1 MNTLAAEQQLAGQ
14 FLLVWQRLKWWL
26 LVAAAAGALGFSYVI
41 QHKAALGSASV
52 HYSLSEQRVS
62 LLAADYQALAPQSQ
76 LFIGALEVDEL
87 ARLVLQLDSP
97 QLWSSLLMSKAWC
110 EAQPK
115 SCASSADQVAALS
128 TQLKSQVQFE
138 QKRRGN
144 LLFLRWKSQDPAVAA
159 RAIELLVTTLTEL
172 DRSDRLSRLT
182 QRQQTLQLAID
193 KAASVGE
200 RSTLA
205 AQLDQVTA
213 QQNLWQQGYYQPFK
227 QVGDIVQ
234 SPAKKP
240 AVWFAAVIG
249 AVAGLL
255 MLLTAGLLMLRQ

>member
-14 FLLVWQRLKWWL
+14 FVLVWQRLKWWL
-26 LVAAAAGALGFSYVI
+26 LVAAAAGALGMSYLV
-41 QHKAALGSASV
+41 QHKAAAGSASA

-97 QLWSSLLMSKAWC
+97 QLWSVLLTSKGWC
-110 EAQPK
+110 DAQPTF
-115 SCASSADQVAALS
+115 CASSADQAAQLS
-128 TQLKSQVQFE
+128 AQLKPQLQFE

-144 LLFLRWKSQDPAVAA
+144 LLFLRWKAQDPATAVSS
-159 RAIELLVTTLTEL
+159 IQLLIGALTEL
-172 DRSDRLSRLT
+172 DRNDRLTRLT

-200 RSTLA
+200 RSALA
-205 AQLDQVTA
+205 AQLDHVTA
-213 QQNLWQQGYYQPFK
+213 QQNLWQQGYYQPLK
-227 QVGDIVQ
+227 LVGDVVQ
-234 SPAKKP
+234 TPAKKP
-240 AVWFAAVIG
+240 AIWFAAVIG

-255 MLLTAGLLMLRQ
+255 LLLTAGLLMLRQ

>member
-1 MNTLAAEQQLAGQ
+1 MNTLAAEQQLIGQ
-14 FLLVWQRLKWWL
+14 FVLVWQRLKWWL
-26 LVAAAAGALGFSYVI
+26 LVAAAAGALGFSYLI
-41 QHKAALGSASV
+41 QHKASVGSASV

-97 QLWSSLLMSKAWC
+97 QLWSSLLTSKAWC

-115 SCASSADQVAALS
+115 LCAASAEQAAPLS
-128 TQLKSQVQFE
+128 AQLKSQLQFE

-144 LLFLRWKSQDPAVAA
+144 LLFLRWKDQEPAIAA
-159 RAIELLVTTLTEL
+159 KSIQLLIAALTEL
-172 DRSDRLSRLT
+172 DRSDRLARLT
-182 QRQQTLQLAID
+182 QRQQILQQAID

-200 RSTLA
+200 RSALA

-227 QVGDIVQ
+227 QVGDLAQ
-234 SPAKKP
+234 SAAKKP
-240 AVWFAAVIG
+240 AIWFAALIG
-249 AVAGLL
+249 AVAGVL